1 MPNANALLIRNY
13 NSLVI
18 APRLS
23 EVAMTSDFKRKLRK
37 MRASQNVCLCLK
49 TALPA
54 SMTAKRVRN
63 MEREYLRTVRSIAKS
78 Q

>member
-1 MPNANALLIRNY
+1 MLMLCSIVNY

-23 EVAMTSDFKRKLRK
+23 KVAMTSDFNRRLKK
-37 MRASQNVCLCLK
+37 MRASLNVCLCLK

-54 SMTAKRVRN
+54 SMMAKRVRN
-63 MEREYLRTVRSIAKS
+63 MEREYLHTVRSIAKS